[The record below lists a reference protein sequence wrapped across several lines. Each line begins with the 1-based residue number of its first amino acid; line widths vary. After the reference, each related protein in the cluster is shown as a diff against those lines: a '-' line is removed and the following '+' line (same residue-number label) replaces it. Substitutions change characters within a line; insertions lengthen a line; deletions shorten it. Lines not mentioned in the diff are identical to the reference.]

1 LGVALA
7 VAGDVSDGGDMI
19 DPHDNSFAAQLERMI
34 GFALGGDQK
43 TPGLYQS
50 ILAAQTW
57 DEFVRMRAAIVTY
70 QTVLNMM
77 KDVSKRI
84 NKSEG
89 APDDEQVRPGL
100 N

>member
-1 LGVALA
+1 ML
-7 VAGDVSDGGDMI
+7 

-34 GFALGGDQK
+34 AFVLGGDGK

-50 ILAAQTW
+50 ILGAQTW
-57 DEFVRMRAAIVTY
+57 DEFVRMRATIITY

-77 KDVSKRI
+77 RDVSQRI

-89 APDDEQVRPGL
+89 GTEDEKIRPGL

>member
-1 LGVALA
+1 ML
-7 VAGDVSDGGDMI
+7 

-50 ILAAQTW
+50 ILAVPSW
-57 DEFVRMRAAIVTY
+57 DEFVRMRATIVTY

-77 KDVSKRI
+77 RDVAKRI
-84 NKSEG
+84 DKSEG
-89 APDDEQVRPGL
+89 APDGDVRAGL